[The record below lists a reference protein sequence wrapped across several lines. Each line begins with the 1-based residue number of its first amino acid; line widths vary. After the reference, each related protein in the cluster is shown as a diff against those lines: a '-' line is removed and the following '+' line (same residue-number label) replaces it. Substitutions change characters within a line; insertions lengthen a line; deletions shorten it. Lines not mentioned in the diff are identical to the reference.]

1 MSHTNSN
8 TFYPAPARTNA
19 GLVASQSIT
28 VSTSAVS
35 VGTAFANTV
44 DFVAFNVQG
53 VAVRYRADGVNPT
66 STVGHYLAAGTHWV
80 WSRAKFNTA
89 VFIRDTA
96 AASDATIFASP
107 EQV

>member
-19 GLVASQSIT
+19 GLVASQSTT
-28 VSTSAVS
+28 VSTSAVAG
-35 VGTAFANTV
+35 GTAYADTV

-53 VAVRYRADGVNPT
+53 VGVRYRADGVNPT
-66 STVGHYLAAGTHWV
+66 STVGHLLAANTHWV
-80 WSRAKFNTA
+80 WSRAKFNSA
-89 VFIRDTA
+89 MFIRDTA
-96 AASDATIFASP
+96 AASDATIFSSP

>member
-1 MSHTNSN
+1 MSHTNSA

-28 VSTSAVS
+28 VSTTAIG
-35 VGTAFANTV
+35 VGTAYADTV

-53 VAVRYRADGVNPT
+53 VAVRYRADGVAPT
-66 STVGHYLAAGTHWV
+66 STVGHYLAANTHYV
-80 WSRAKFNTA
+80 WSRVKFNTA
-89 VFIRDTA
+89 LFIRDTA
-96 AASDATIFASP
+96 AGSDATIFSSP